1 MSVQLYNTLTHR
13 KETLE
18 TIEAG
23 KVGIYV
29 CGVTVY
35 DHCHLGHARAAIVFD
50 VIRRYLES
58 RGFDVTYVVNFTD
71 IDDKIIT
78 RAKRRKITI
87 GELTAQFID
96 EYYADMDALGVRRP
110 DIMPRATEH
119 IPQMVQMI
127 EKLIE
132 RGIAYAADGDVYYD
146 ISKFPAYGKLS
157 NRNPDELEAG
167 VRIEPGVGKR
177 NPLDFALW
185 KGAKPGEPEW
195 ESPWGAGR
203 PGWHLECSVMSSEY
217 LGERFD
223 IHGGGNDLVFPHHEN
238 EIAQSE
244 GCFGH
249 DWVRYWMH
257 NGLVQINHEKMS
269 KSKGNYFTI
278 KAILD
283 EHPAEVIRFFLLG
296 THYRHPV
303 DYSDQVMADARK
315 GIDRL
320 YNTRLKL
327 DATKP
332 GDEPALRGQVEEAA
346 AEFEARFAKAMD
358 DDFNTALALAHLFD
372 FSRRVNA
379 IVQEAGGTLPEAAA
393 RPAVGAFEKVREV
406 FGLFEQTPE
415 AWFRQPVV
423 ADPGASSADEGA
435 NSGGLSD
442 AEVEKLLAG
451 RTEARG
457 RKDFAEADRLR
468 DALTE
473 AGIILEDGPAG
484 TIWKR
489 RG

>member
-1 MSVQLYNTLTHR
+1 MSVQLYNTLTR
-13 KETLE
+13 KKEPLE

-23 KVGIYV
+23 KVRIYV

-35 DHCHLGHARAAIVFD
+35 DHCHLGHARATIVFD

-71 IDDKIIT
+71 VDDKIIA
-78 RAKRRKITI
+78 RAKRLQVTI
-87 GELTAQFID
+87 DALTAQFID
-96 EYYADMDALGVRRP
+96 EYYADMDALGVRRA

-119 IPQMVQMI
+119 IPQMVEMI
-127 EKLIE
+127 EKLID
-132 RGIAYAADGDVYYD
+132 RGIAYAAGGDVYYD

-157 NRNPDELEAG
+157 NRNPEDLEAG
-167 VRIEPGVGKR
+167 TRIEPGEGKH
-177 NPLDFALW
+177 NPLDFTLW

-244 GCFGH
+244 GCYGH

-278 KAILD
+278 KAVLQ

-327 DATKP
+327 AATKP
-332 GDEPALRGQVEEAA
+332 GDGPALRGQLEEAA
-346 AEFEARFAKAMD
+346 AEFEARFAEAMD
-358 DDFNTALALAHLFD
+358 DDFNTALALGHLFD
-372 FSRRVNA
+372 FSRRVNG
-379 IVQEAGGTLPEAAA
+379 ILQEAGDAIPEAAA
-393 RPAVGAFEKVREV
+393 RPAVQVFEKIREV
-406 FGLFEQTPE
+406 FGLFGHTPE
-415 AWFRQPVV
+415 AWFRQPVAAV
-423 ADPGASSADEGA
+423 VSSEEA
-435 NSGGLSD
+435 NGGGLSD
-442 AEVEKLLAG
+442 PEVEKLLAERAAA
-451 RTEARG
+451 RT
-457 RKDFAEADRLR
+457 RKDFAAADQVR
-468 DALTE
+468 DTLTA
-473 AGIILEDGPAG
+473 AGIILEDGASG